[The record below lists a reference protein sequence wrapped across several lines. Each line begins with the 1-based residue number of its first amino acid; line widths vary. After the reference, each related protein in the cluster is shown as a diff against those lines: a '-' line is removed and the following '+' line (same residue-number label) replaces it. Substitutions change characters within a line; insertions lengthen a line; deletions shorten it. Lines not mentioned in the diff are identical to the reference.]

1 MVHSDTTN
9 GNGFKL
15 MEERFRLDVRGKF
28 LTEGGEVL
36 EHVAQRCG
44 CQVPEGVQSQAGRG
58 PGQLHLV
65 LNLVVSNPA
74 RGLEVGTR

>member
-28 LTEGGEVL
+28 LTE
-36 EHVAQRCG
+36 RCG
-44 CQVPEGVQSQAGRG
+44 CRVPEGVQGQVGRG